1 MLHREAGNIFICIIS
16 LTFLFISSSFVLFG
30 AFFSCFVVFTCF
42 SHWMTSSSYLPLSL
56 SQGVNYCLFMNK
68 FPFSHTTLKNFFE
81 CSFSRT
87 VAFFLISR
95 NHSFSMNLCIKTNK
109 IHGERCWWWWDTHSS
124 TVMWHLKSTLWNM
137 ALSWTCSVI
146 SLSSESCRQ
155 RKKLSM
161 KNKLTHSWLCQCRRR
176 RRGVKI

>member
-1 MLHREAGNIFICIIS
+1 MLHRETENIFICIIS

-56 SQGVNYCLFMNK
+56 SGCKLLFIHEQISFFTHYPKKLFRVFIFTHSCLLFD
-68 FPFSHTTLKNFFE
+68 FSESFFFHE
-81 CSFSRT
+81 FS
-87 VAFFLISR
+87 
-95 NHSFSMNLCIKTNK
+95 IKTNK